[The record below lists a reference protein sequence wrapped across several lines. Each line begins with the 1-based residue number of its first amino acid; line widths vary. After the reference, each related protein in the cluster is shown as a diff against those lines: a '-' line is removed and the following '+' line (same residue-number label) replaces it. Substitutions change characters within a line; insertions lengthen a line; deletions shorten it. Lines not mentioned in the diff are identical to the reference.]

1 MCAAESI
8 VASCVPDE
16 EPMEEVTD
24 ETIDVAGHMQ
34 KYAAQGALWL
44 PTNLLAHLPDST
56 DFQTLEDQ
64 KVDGRPVS
72 EWQAVA
78 SAQQDESAAAT

>member
-1 MCAAESI
+1 MA
-8 VASCVPDE
+8 
-16 EPMEEVTD
+16 
-24 ETIDVAGHMQ
+24 
-34 KYAAQGALWL
+34 

-64 KVDGRPVS
+64 KVDGRPVG